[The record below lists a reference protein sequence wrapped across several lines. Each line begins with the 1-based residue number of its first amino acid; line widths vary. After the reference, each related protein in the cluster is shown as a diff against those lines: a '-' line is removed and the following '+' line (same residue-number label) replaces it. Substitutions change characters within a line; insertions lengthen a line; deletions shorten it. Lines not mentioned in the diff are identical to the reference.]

1 MPLMISRIQ
10 ILERVYIYIDIV
22 QIKGWDVETE
32 SEATRNWIAYI
43 ESTSSIILHCTETK
57 I

>member
-32 SEATRNWIAYI
+32 SEATRN
-43 ESTSSIILHCTETK
+43 
-57 I
+57 